1 MKAFLDYA
9 SAKYYAGDPIISDE
23 EFDKLAEY
31 HGYESVGAPVVGDR
45 IAHAFPMWSLQK
57 CYDDEPLICLG
68 GVVATT
74 RKLDGAA
81 VANYY
86 AYGKHF
92 LSLTRGDGKEGLDIT
107 DKMRTL
113 IPQEIHHSTMDE
125 AILDI
130 TDKMRTLTPQE
141 IRHSTMDEAITQI
154 TGEVVAPKNIDNARN
169 YAAGALNL
177 NSVEEFKTRDL
188 TFIAY
193 GILPNRYDTWTGDM
207 EALDSLGFR
216 TVYTCSSAFLNQF
229 PQDGTVFRINDYS
242 RFNTAGYTSKHPRG
256 AFALKERKGG
266 VITKLLDVEWQVGR
280 SGVVSPVA
288 ILEPVV
294 IGEATV
300 SRATLHNTK
309 YINDL
314 DLELNCLVEVV
325 RAGEIIPRVVRRI
338 YE

>member
-9 SAKYYAGDPIISDE
+9 SSKYYAGDPIISDE

-31 HGYESVGAPVVGDR
+31 YGYESVGAPVVGDR

-86 AYGKHF
+86 CEGKHF

-113 IPQEIHHSTMDE
+113 VPQEISYSSMDE
-125 AILDI
+125 
-130 TDKMRTLTPQE
+130 P
-141 IRHSTMDEAITQI
+141 ITQI
-154 TGEVVAPKNIDNARN
+154 TGEVVAPKTIDNARN

-177 NSVEEFKTRDL
+177 KSVEEFSTRDL

-193 GILPNRYDTWTGDM
+193 GITPNVYDTWTEDM
-207 EALDSLGFR
+207 EKLSSVYGFKTVFTCDPHYLDE
-216 TVYTCSSAFLNQF
+216 F
-229 PQDGTVFRINDYS
+229 PQDGTVFRMDEYS
-242 RFNTAGYTSKHPRG
+242 RFNEAGYTSKHPRG

-266 VITKLLDVEWQVGR
+266 VITKLLNVEWQVGR

-300 SRATLHNTK
+300 ARATLHNIK
-309 YINDL
+309 YIRELDL
-314 DLELNCLVEVV
+314 DYGCLVEVV
-325 RAGEIIPRVVRRI
+325 RSGEIIPRVVRRV

>member
-1 MKAFLDYA
+1 MKLFLDYA
-9 SAKYYAGDPIISDE
+9 SSKYYAGDPIISDE

-57 CYDDEPLICLG
+57 CYDDEPMISFG
-68 GVVATT
+68 TGAVVAATP
-74 RKLDGAA
+74 KLDGAA

-86 AYGKHF
+86 VYGKHV

-113 IPQEIHHSTMDE
+113 VPQEIQYGE
-125 AILDI
+125 VQL
-130 TDKMRTLTPQE
+130 LQV
-141 IRHSTMDEAITQI
+141 
-154 TGEVVAPKNIDNARN
+154 TGEVVAPKSIDNARN

-177 NSVEEFKTRDL
+177 KSVEEFETRDL
-188 TFIAY
+188 AFVAY
-193 GILPNRYDTWTGDM
+193 GITPNQSDTWTADM
-207 EALDSLGFR
+207 TKLHLQCEFK
-216 TVYTCSSAFLNQF
+216 TVYTCEPAYLEQF
-229 PQDGTVFRINDYS
+229 PQDGAVFRLDNYDKFYEL
-242 RFNTAGYTSKHPRG
+242 GYTSKHPRG

-288 ILEPVV
+288 ILEPVI

-300 SRATLHNTK
+300 ARATLHNMK
-309 YINDL
+309 YIQDL
-314 DLELNCLVEVV
+314 DLELGCLVEVI
-325 RAGEIIPRVVRRI
+325 RSGEIIPRVVRRI

>member
-9 SAKYYAGDPIISDE
+9 SSKYYAGDPIISDE

-57 CYDDEPLICLG
+57 CYDDEPLIMLG

-113 IPQEIHHSTMDE
+113 IPQNIPFDDVML
-125 AILDI
+125 A
-130 TDKMRTLTPQE
+130 
-141 IRHSTMDEAITQI
+141 QI
-154 TGEVVAPKNIDNARN
+154 TGEIVAPKSIDNARN

-177 NSVEEFKTRDL
+177 KSVEEFETRDL
-188 TFIAY
+188 AFIAY
-193 GILPNRYDTWTGDM
+193 GLTPNHCDNWTEDM
-207 EALDSLGFR
+207 NKLTSVGFK
-216 TVYTCSSAFLNQF
+216 TVYTSDPHYLDEF
-229 PQDGTVFRINDYS
+229 PQDGTVFRIDEYK
-242 RFNTAGYTSKHPRG
+242 RFNDLGYTSKHPRG

-288 ILEPVV
+288 ILEPVI
-294 IGEATV
+294 IGEAKV
-300 SRATLHNTK
+300 SRATLHNMK
-309 YINDL
+309 YIQDL
-314 DLELNCLVEVV
+314 NLEIGCLVDVV
-325 RAGEIIPRVVRRI
+325 RAGEIIPRIVRRI

>member
-1 MKAFLDYA
+1 MKNFLDYA

-31 HGYESVGAPVVGDR
+31 YGYQGVGAPVVGDR
-45 IAHAFPMWSLQK
+45 IPHAFPMWSLQK
-57 CYDDEPLICLG
+57 CYDDEPRIELG
-68 GVVATT
+68 GAIAATP
-74 RKLDGAA
+74 KLDGAA

-86 AYGKHF
+86 VYGRHV

-113 IPQEIHHSTMDE
+113 VPQEIAYSE
-125 AILDI
+125 VEL
-130 TDKMRTLTPQE
+130 L
-141 IRHSTMDEAITQI
+141 QI
-154 TGEVVAPKNIDNARN
+154 TGEVVAPKSIDNARN

-177 NSVEEFKTRDL
+177 KSVDEFQTRDVV
-188 TFIAY
+188 FIAY
-193 GILPNRYDTWTGDM
+193 GVTPNQYDTWTEEM
-207 EALDSLGFR
+207 AKLHLSCNFR
-216 TVYTCSSAFLNQF
+216 TVYTTLPDILEKY
-229 PQDGTVFRINDYS
+229 PQDGIVFRLDEYVK
-242 RFNTAGYTSKHPRG
+242 FNELGYTTKHPRG

-300 SRATLHNTK
+300 SRATLHNVK
-309 YINDL
+309 YIRDL
-314 DLELNCLVEVV
+314 DLELGCLVEVV
-325 RAGEIIPRVVRRI
+325 RAGEIIPRVVRRV

>member
-1 MKAFLDYA
+1 MKLFLDYA
-9 SAKYYAGDPIISDE
+9 SSKYYAGDPIISDE

-31 HGYESVGAPVVGDR
+31 HGYESVGASVIGDR

-57 CYDDEPLICLG
+57 CYDDEPMISFGTGAVLA
-68 GVVATT
+68 VTP
-74 RKLDGAA
+74 KLDGAA
-81 VANYY
+81 IANYY
-86 AYGKHF
+86 VYGRHV

-113 IPQEIHHSTMDE
+113 VPQEIQYGE
-125 AILDI
+125 VEL
-130 TDKMRTLTPQE
+130 L
-141 IRHSTMDEAITQI
+141 QI
-154 TGEVVAPKNIDNARN
+154 TGEIVAPKSIDNARN

-177 NSVEEFKTRDL
+177 KSVEEFKTRDL

-193 GILPNRYDTWTGDM
+193 GVTPNQYDTWSEEM
-207 EALDSLGFR
+207 AKLHLVCEFK
-216 TVYTCSSAFLNQF
+216 TVYTCEPSYLDQF
-229 PQDGTVFRINDYS
+229 PQDGSVFRLDDYAK
-242 RFNTAGYTSKHPRG
+242 FIELGYTAKHPRG

-288 ILEPVV
+288 ILEPVI

-300 SRATLHNTK
+300 SRATLHNIK
-309 YINDL
+309 YIQEL
-314 DLELNCLVEVV
+314 DLELGCLVEVV
-325 RAGEIIPRVVRRI
+325 RSGEIIPRVVRRI

>member
-1 MKAFLDYA
+1 MKLFLDYA
-9 SAKYYAGDPIISDE
+9 SSKYYAGDPIISDE

-57 CYDDEPLICLG
+57 CYNDEPVISLG
-68 GVVATT
+68 KNVTVAVTP
-74 RKLDGAA
+74 KLDGAA

-86 AYGKHF
+86 VFGKHV

-113 IPQEIHHSTMDE
+113 VPQEIQYGE
-125 AILDI
+125 E
-130 TDKMRTLTPQE
+130 E
-141 IRHSTMDEAITQI
+141 IVQI
-154 TGEVVAPKNIDNARN
+154 TGEVVAPKSIDNARN

-177 NSVEEFKTRDL
+177 KSVEEFQTRDL
-188 TFIAY
+188 SFIAY
-193 GILPNRYDTWTGDM
+193 GIIPNQYKFWSEDM
-207 EALDSLGFR
+207 QKLESFGFR
-216 TVYTCSSAFLNQF
+216 TVFTETPQALNEY
-229 PQDGTVFRINDYS
+229 PQDGSVFRLDNYAL
-242 RFNTAGYTSKHPRG
+242 FYEAGYTSKHPRG

-266 VITKLLDVEWQVGR
+266 VITQLLDVEWQVGR

-288 ILEPVV
+288 ILEPVI

-300 SRATLHNTK
+300 SRATLHNMK
-309 YINDL
+309 YIQDL
-314 DLELNCLVEVV
+314 DLELGCLVEVV
-325 RAGEIIPRVVRRI
+325 RSGEIIPRVVRRI

>member
-9 SAKYYAGDPIISDE
+9 SAKYYAGEPIISDE

-57 CYDDEPLICLG
+57 CYDDEPLISLG

-113 IPQEIHHSTMDE
+113 IPQEVPHSSMDE
-125 AILDI
+125 
-130 TDKMRTLTPQE
+130 
-141 IRHSTMDEAITQI
+141 SVVQI
-154 TGEVVAPKNIDNARN
+154 TGEVVAPKSIDNARN

-177 NSVEEFKTRDL
+177 KSVEEFQMRDL
-188 TFIAY
+188 AFIAY
-193 GILPNRYDTWTGDM
+193 AVTPNMYDTWTEDM
-207 EALDSLGFR
+207 EKLAFAGGFK
-216 TVYTCSSAFLNQF
+216 TVFTCSPSYLDQF
-229 PQDGTVFRINDYS
+229 PQDGLVFRMDEYS
-242 RFNTAGYTSKHPRG
+242 RFNEAGYTSKHPRG

-294 IGEATV
+294 VGEATV
-300 SRATLHNTK
+300 ARATLHNIK
-309 YINDL
+309 YIREL
-314 DLELNCLVEVV
+314 GLELGCLVEVI
-325 RAGEIIPRVVRRI
+325 RAGEIIPRVVKRV

>member
-1 MKAFLDYA
+1 MKNFLDYA
-9 SAKYYAGDPIISDE
+9 SAKYYAGEPIISDE

-31 HGYESVGAPVVGDR
+31 HGYESVGAPVTSDR

-57 CYDDEPLICLG
+57 CYDDEPMISFG
-68 GVVATT
+68 TEAVIAVTP
-74 RKLDGAA
+74 KLDGAA

-86 AYGKHF
+86 VYGKHV

-113 IPQEIHHSTMDE
+113 IPQTIVYSEE
-125 AILDI
+125 AIL
-130 TDKMRTLTPQE
+130 
-141 IRHSTMDEAITQI
+141 QI
-154 TGEVVAPKNIDNARN
+154 TGEVVAPKSIDNARN

-177 NSVEEFKTRDL
+177 KSVDEFQTREL
-188 TFIAY
+188 AFIAY
-193 GILPNRYDTWTGDM
+193 GITPNQFYNWTDDM
-207 EALDSLGFR
+207 RKLNTVCGFK
-216 TVYTCSSAFLNQF
+216 TVYTREPSYLEQF
-229 PQDGTVFRINDYS
+229 PQDGTVFRLDDYEK
-242 RFNTAGYTSKHPRG
+242 FTELGYTSKHPRG

-288 ILEPVV
+288 ILEPVI

-300 SRATLHNTK
+300 SRATLHNIK
-309 YINDL
+309 YIQEL
-314 DLELNCLVEVV
+314 DLEIGCLVEVI

>member
-1 MKAFLDYA
+1 MKSFLDYA
-9 SAKYYAGDPIISDE
+9 STKYYAGDPIISDE

-31 HGYESVGAPVVGDR
+31 HGYEGVGAPITGDR

-74 RKLDGAA
+74 HKLDGAA

-86 AYGKHF
+86 VYGKHV

-113 IPQEIHHSTMDE
+113 VPQKIPYGEVE
-125 AILDI
+125 L
-130 TDKMRTLTPQE
+130 L
-141 IRHSTMDEAITQI
+141 QI
-154 TGEVVAPKNIDNARN
+154 TGEVVAPKTIDNARN

-177 NSVEEFKTRDL
+177 KSVDEFKTRDV

-193 GILPNRYDTWTGDM
+193 GVTPNQYDTWTEDM
-207 EALDSLGFR
+207 TKLAFVCNFK
-216 TVYTCSSAFLNQF
+216 TVYTCDPHYLDEY
-229 PQDGTVFRINDYS
+229 PQDGTVFRIDDYL
-242 RFNTAGYTSKHPRG
+242 RFYDAGYTSKHPRG

-266 VITKLLDVEWQVGR
+266 VITKLLNVEWQVGR

-288 ILEPVV
+288 ILEPVI

-300 SRATLHNTK
+300 ARATLHNIK
-309 YINDL
+309 YIQEL
-314 DLELNCLVEVV
+314 DLELGCLVEVV
-325 RAGEIIPRVVRRI
+325 RSGEIIPRVVRRI

>member
-1 MKAFLDYA
+1 MKPFLDYA
-9 SAKYYAGDPIISDE
+9 SSKYYAGNPIISDE

-57 CYDDEPLICLG
+57 CYDDEPLIILG

-86 AYGKHF
+86 VYGKHV

-107 DKMRTL
+107 DKMRAL
-113 IPQEIHHSTMDE
+113 VPQTISYGDE
-125 AILDI
+125 PML
-130 TDKMRTLTPQE
+130 
-141 IRHSTMDEAITQI
+141 QI
-154 TGEVVAPKNIDNARN
+154 TGEVVAPKSIDNARN

-177 NSVEEFKTRDL
+177 KSVDEFLTREL
-188 TFIAY
+188 RFIAY
-193 GILPNRYDTWTGDM
+193 GITPNQYDTWTEDM
-207 EALDSLGFR
+207 EKLDTVCGFE
-216 TVYTCSSAFLNQF
+216 TVYTCDPHYLDEF
-229 PQDGTVFRINDYS
+229 PQDGTVFRINDYL
-242 RFNTAGYTSKHPRG
+242 RFYEAGYTSKHPRG

-266 VITKLLDVEWQVGR
+266 VITKLLNVEWQVGR

-288 ILEPVV
+288 ILEPVL
-294 IGEATV
+294 IGEANV
-300 SRATLHNTK
+300 SRATLHNIK
-309 YINDL
+309 YIKDL
-314 DLELNCLVEVV
+314 DLEIGCLVEVV
-325 RAGEIIPRVVRRI
+325 RSGEIIPRVVRRI